1 MTPIESLVSSL
12 NLLLSQ
18 NIADDAVLCPIIA
31 RRLVKALRPNWLPPE
46 ARAADNERYR
56 RHLLFEDPAGRFSIG
71 SFVWNPGQETPIH
84 DHTSWGVMG
93 VIQGRLVSENFDL
106 EPASGQ
112 LRLESCFVIP
122 AGFTE
127 WLSPARGDIH
137 RIANRAKQT
146 TAVSI
151 HVYGAPFS
159 SVCRT
164 RYDSAVSASIRFAS
178 PAPPSGQLGWSKF

>member
-31 RRLVKALRPNWLPPE
+31 KRLAKALRPNWLPPE
-46 ARAADNERYR
+46 ARAADDERYR
-56 RHLLFEDPAGRFSIG
+56 RHLLFEDPGGRFSIG
-71 SFVWNPGQETPIH
+71 SFVWKPGQETPIH
-84 DHTSWGVMG
+84 DHTCWGVMG
-93 VIQGRLVSENFDL
+93 VAEGRLVSENFDV
-106 EPASGQ
+106 EPSGQ
-112 LRLESCFVIP
+112 LRFESCFVIP

-146 TAVSI
+146 TATSI
-151 HVYGAPFS
+151 HVYGAPLS
-159 SVCRT
+159 SVCRAQ
-164 RYDSAVSASIRFAS
+164 YDGAAGASIPFAS
-178 PAPPSGQLGWSKF
+178 PAPRSGQRGWARF